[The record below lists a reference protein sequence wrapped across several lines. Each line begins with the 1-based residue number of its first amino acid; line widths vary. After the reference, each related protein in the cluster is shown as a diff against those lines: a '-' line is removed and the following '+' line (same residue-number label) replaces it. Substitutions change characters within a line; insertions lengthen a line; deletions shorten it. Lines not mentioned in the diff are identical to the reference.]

1 MIGLQPGPLLFT
13 TNPDFVWT
21 VFGTFWTGNLMLVVL
36 TTVMIPLLATIV
48 FVPTAV
54 LYPAIIGIVT
64 FGVYSINY
72 SMSDVTIALIAG
84 AIGFVML
91 KLEYSPVPL
100 VLGLVLG
107 PLLERGVRRTLIV
120 SEGNLSIFW
129 QSPIALGFFLVTL
142 AVIFVPVVARRLRI
156 RRAIPPSQ

>member
-1 MIGLQPGPLLFT
+1 
-13 TNPDFVWT
+13 
-21 VFGTFWTGNLMLVVL
+21 
-36 TTVMIPLLATIV
+36 
-48 FVPTAV
+48 
-54 LYPAIIGIVT
+54 
-64 FGVYSINY
+64 
-72 SMSDVTIALIAG
+72 MSDISIALIAG

-91 KLEYSPVPL
+91 KLDYSPVPL

-129 QSPIALGFFLVTL
+129 ESPIALGFFLLTL
-142 AVIFVPVVARRLRI
+142 AVIIIPIIATRLRI